1 MAQDITLLNA
11 SYSDVPAVLL
21 PKTGG
26 GTARFTDTSGD
37 TVDAANLID
46 GYTAHD
52 ASGNLVIGALGP
64 MSNADIDSITGG
76 SGPALNLQEKTN
88 IDPTTE
94 SQTITYDTGYD
105 GLSFVQINAI
115 PAGTAGTPT
124 ATKGSVSNHAVTI
137 TPKVTNATGY
147 IEGGTKTGAA
157 VSVSASELV
166 GGNKAITENGAN
178 IDVTN
183 YETVSVDV
191 QASGTEMNVQVGQS
205 TTRIANTS
213 YTEACS
219 LTCAK
224 SGTYDVYWDCFR
236 STTSG
241 TSGSRLYINGTAY
254 GSANITFSNHAQ
266 NNHLTGVEIAAGQEV
281 AVYARSRATNY
292 YAYVGTLTIVQTA

>member
-1 MAQDITLLNA
+1 MAQNITLLNA

-26 GTARFTDTSGD
+26 GTARFTDTSGA

-46 GYTAHD
+46 GYTAYD
-52 ASGNLVIGALGP
+52 ADGNLVTGALGP
-64 MSNADIDSITGG
+64 MSNADIDSITGS
-76 SGPALNLQEKTN
+76 SGQALNLQDKTD

-105 GLSFVQINAI
+105 GLGSVQINPI
-115 PAGTAGTPT
+115 PDDYVVPS
-124 ATKGSVSNHAVTI
+124 GSQTV
-137 TPKVTNATGY
+137 
-147 IEGGTKTGAA
+147 
-157 VSVSASELV
+157 
-166 GGNKAITENGAN
+166 TENDTY
-178 IDVTN
+178 DVT
-183 YETVSVDV
+183 DL
-191 QASGTEMNVQVGQS
+191 ASMVVNVPSMNVQVGQS

-213 YTEACS
+213 YTKACS

-224 SGTYDVYWDCFR
+224 SGTYEVYWDCFR

-254 GSANITFSNHAQ
+254 GSANTTFSNHAQ
-266 NNHLTGVEIAAGQEV
+266 NNHLTGVEIAEGQEV

-292 YAYVGTLTIVQTA
+292 YAYVGNLTIIQTA